1 MAIQIRTEQQR
12 NSDLVRISKL
22 YLQGHTQLEIAQ
34 QIGVSRTQIS
44 YDIKQLFLEWKRERI
59 DVFEERLLIELSK
72 LDHLESEA
80 WKAWENSKKDSV
92 KISEKTNNLTSK
104 ISEKANEKTNNLG
117 NETTETIESQNPS
130 KGYLE
135 MVFKCIEMRL
145 KILSVLPKKTINNP
159 EIPENDDLE
168 LLNEATISLDN
179 NDR

>member
-80 WKAWENSKKDSV
+80 WKAWENSKRDSV
-92 KISEKTNNLTSK
+92 KIAEK
-104 ISEKANEKTNNLG
+104 INNLG
-117 NETTETIESQNPS
+117 SETT
-130 KGYLE
+130 
-135 MVFKCIEMRL
+135 
-145 KILSVLPKKTINNP
+145 
-159 EIPENDDLE
+159 
-168 LLNEATISLDN
+168 
-179 NDR
+179 

>member
-72 LDHLESEA
+72 LDQVVEVTGGLFL
-80 WKAWENSKKDSV
+80 D
-92 KISEKTNNLTSK
+92 IF
-104 ISEKANEKTNNLG
+104 
-117 NETTETIESQNPS
+117 IES
-130 KGYLE
+130 KGLHLNSYFE
-135 MVFKCIEMRL
+135 RHKVF
-145 KILSVLPKKTINNP
+145 
-159 EIPENDDLE
+159 
-168 LLNEATISLDN
+168 
-179 NDR
+179 